1 MLKYFSVSF
10 ILLLLIFT
18 SSCTGI
24 KNNKEQYLQ
33 SKYWTDQALNDV
45 LPHWSDKGLDTLNGM
60 FYTNLDRNWKTFG
73 SFDQSPAMIARHL
86 FGYTAGY
93 MMSGDEKLIQRAKE
107 IKNYLIAT
115 SWDPEYG
122 GWYDKISRDGMPVLT
137 SKTTFGQVYIITG
150 LTLYYFATHDAE
162 VLQYIRKSNDLLEQK
177 VWDAG
182 TGGYFDSMNRDWTVN
197 LNTKSFSSEI
207 TPVSG
212 HLLYLYLATRDVQ
225 YLQQTEKILDM
236 VMTKMKDPKTGWILE
251 NFDSQWNYTVKNRTV
266 NEINTGHNIETAWM
280 LLRAFLLNGRKDYLD
295 SAKQL
300 SDKVHQYGFNKE
312 SGAWYAN
319 FAKDNS
325 AEHRPLAYWWTQAYG
340 SMFNLNMYSLDK
352 NPERLEVFSK
362 GSDFWDKFFLDKK
375 DGDTFQGVSLSGE
388 PIDPV
393 KANPYKASYHNMEN
407 SLLNSLYLA
416 LWVNNEPATLH
427 FKIRASQNG
436 EQLYPLPIEEL
447 NYKIEK
453 VVINNEP
460 YDLKGSNDL
469 FVSLPELKDAHLEV
483 TIRRQ

>member
-1 MLKYFSVSF
+1 MSKHFSCSFVLLLF
-10 ILLLLIFT
+10 ILAL
-18 SSCTGI
+18 SCTGI
-24 KNNKEQYLQ
+24 QSNKERYLQ

-93 MMSGDEKLIQRAKE
+93 MMSGDEKLIQRAKA

-122 GWYDKISRDGMPVLT
+122 GWYDKISREGRPVLMT
-137 SKTTFGQVYIITG
+137 KTTFGQVYIITG
-150 LTLYYFATHDAE
+150 LTLYYFATHDEE
-162 VLQYIRKSNDLLEQK
+162 VLQYIRKSNDLLDQK
-177 VWDAG
+177 AWDSSV
-182 TGGYFDSMNRDWTVN
+182 GGYFDSMNRDWTVN

-212 HLLYLYLATRDVQ
+212 HLLYLYLATRDEQ
-225 YLQQTEKILDM
+225 YLRQTEKILDM
-236 VMTKMKDPKTGWILE
+236 VMTKMKDPETGWILE
-251 NFDSQWNYTVKNRTV
+251 NFDSKWNYTIKDRTV

-280 LLRAFLLNGRKDYLD
+280 LLRAYLLNGRKDYLE

-300 SDKVHQYGFNKE
+300 SDKVHQFGFNHD
-312 SGAWYAN
+312 SGVWYAN

-325 AEHRPLAYWWTQAYG
+325 TEHRTLAYWWTQAYG
-340 SMFNLNMYSLDK
+340 GMFNLNMYGLDK
-352 NPERLEVFSK
+352 NPVRLEVFSK

-375 DGDTFQGVSLSGE
+375 DGDTFQGVSLNGD
-388 PIDPV
+388 PVDPV

-407 SLLNSLYLA
+407 SLLTSLYLS
-416 LWVNNEPATLH
+416 LWVNHEPTSLH
-427 FKIRASQNG
+427 FKIKASKPG
-436 EQLYPLPIEEL
+436 DRLYPLPVEEL

-453 VVINNEP
+453 VLINNEP
-460 YDLKGSNDL
+460 YDLRSSKDL
-469 FVSLPELKDAHLEV
+469 FVSLPELKDAHLEITV
-483 TIRRQ
+483 RKQ